1 MEFTLTVTSS
11 DPSELAK
18 LLSGISGG
26 SIAPATPARQP
37 KKDKEEILKEG
48 NITDTPGEEV
58 KNPVTLEMLR
68 EKTAEKSQANKKD
81 AIKKLLAEFNA
92 VNVAALAKEN
102 WEEFIKPINDRMIKE
117 GWRTEDNKI

>member
-1 MEFTLTVTSS
+1 MSTNYKAIKTFSAACKALKLNA
-11 DPSELAK
+11 SELAK

-81 AIKKLLAEFNA
+81 AIKK
-92 VNVAALAKEN
+92 
-102 WEEFIKPINDRMIKE
+102 
-117 GWRTEDNKI
+117 

>member
-68 EKTAEKSQANKKD
+68 EKTAENSQANKKD

-102 WEEFIKPINDRMIKE
+102 WEEFYTKLSKL
-117 GWRTEDNKI
+117 